1 MGKGRWRGRRG
12 GKERGRRVGDKEGR
26 GKKRE
31 GREGEGYPPPCE

>member
-12 GKERGRRVGDKEGR
+12 GKERGGRVGDKEGR

-31 GREGEGYPPPCE
+31 GREGGGVSPCE